1 MRGKFAAACRGGSYF
16 GETGPF
22 VADGLKNPGFSEAED
37 MVGESTAS
45 GMVQCPGATG
55 LEKCMRAGVGDGFA
69 GVITSGRQRCL
80 RTWMSSEISSR
91 R

>member
-1 MRGKFAAACRGGSYF
+1 M

-55 LEKCMRAGVGDGFA
+55 LEKCMRAGVGDGFVRSDNKRKA
-69 GVITSGRQRCL
+69 TVLTNLDVI
-80 RTWMSSEISSR
+80 
-91 R
+91 

>member
-1 MRGKFAAACRGGSYF
+1 M

-22 VADGLKNPGFSEAED
+22 VADGLKNPGVSEAED

-55 LEKCMRAGVGDGFA
+55 LEKCMRAGVGDGFVRCVNKRKA
-69 GVITSGRQRCL
+69 TVLTNLDVI
-80 RTWMSSEISSR
+80 
-91 R
+91 

>member
-1 MRGKFAAACRGGSYF
+1 MKGKFAAACRGGSYF

-55 LEKCMRAGVGDGFA
+55 LVKCMCAGVGDGFVRSDNKWKA
-69 GVITSGRQRCL
+69 TVLMNLDVI
-80 RTWMSSEISSR
+80 
-91 R
+91 